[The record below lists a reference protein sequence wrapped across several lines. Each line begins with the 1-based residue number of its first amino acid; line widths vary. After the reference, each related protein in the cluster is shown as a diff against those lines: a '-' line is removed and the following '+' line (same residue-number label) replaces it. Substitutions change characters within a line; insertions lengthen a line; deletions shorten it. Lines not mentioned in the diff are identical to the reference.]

1 MRSRFKR
8 EWLKEDFGNMA
19 KVKQQRKLFAVSESE
34 KDALLG
40 VHFRDQRR
48 GCVRYPSEQ
57 DLKFLDELYGK
68 TSKDYTL

>member
-1 MRSRFKR
+1 MT
-8 EWLKEDFGNMA
+8 

-40 VHFRDQRR
+40 VHCRDLRR

-57 DLKFLDELYGK
+57 DLQFLNELYGK
-68 TSKDYTL
+68 KVVATISIRDSHT